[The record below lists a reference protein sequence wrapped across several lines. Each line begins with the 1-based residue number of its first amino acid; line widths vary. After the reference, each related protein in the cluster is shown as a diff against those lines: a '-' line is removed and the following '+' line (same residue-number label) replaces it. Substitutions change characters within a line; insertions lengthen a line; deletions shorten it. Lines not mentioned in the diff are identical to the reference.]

1 MVITREEAKDTA
13 SGFQFG
19 VHAPQN
25 LPFHIVR
32 GKREAGATDVK
43 SETILGAGPFGFK
56 RPDLDARFCSILAIC
71 PQVPAEI
78 RSLAFAC
85 EVNSAEVLP
94 A

>member
-1 MVITREEAKDTA
+1 MVIMCGEAKDTA
-13 SGFQFG
+13 SGYQIEE
-19 VHAPQN
+19 HAPQN

-32 GKREAGATDVK
+32 DNLEAGGTDVK
-43 SETILGAGPFGFK
+43 SETILRAGPFGFK
-56 RPDLDARFCSILAIC
+56 RPDLDARLCSILVIC
-71 PQVPAEI
+71 PRAPAEI